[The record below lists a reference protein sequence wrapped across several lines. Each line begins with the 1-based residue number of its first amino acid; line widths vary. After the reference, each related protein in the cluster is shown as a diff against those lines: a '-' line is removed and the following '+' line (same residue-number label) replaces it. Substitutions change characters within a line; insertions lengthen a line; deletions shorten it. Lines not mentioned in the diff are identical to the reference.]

1 MVDGISFDFSELD
14 RLAGDLESVP
24 KNIGPFL
31 MSAIKF
37 TSVNIKRASRRKV
50 QARHKRFRAAVLA
63 IDFEV
68 KKFSGFGVDII
79 QSEIGY
85 DKDLVIGGGEWKT
98 PGDLGNLLEFGAPG
112 APNAMTPGNELS
124 RSLHENEADFIKGV
138 ERAEEDARKK
148 AGL

>member
-1 MVDGISFDFSELD
+1 MADGIRFDFSELD
-14 RLAGDLESVP
+14 RLAADLGSVP

-31 MSAIKF
+31 MSAVKF

-50 QARHKRFRAAVLA
+50 QARHKRFRAAVPA

-68 KKFSGFGVDII
+68 KRFSGFGVDII

-85 DKDLVIGGGEWKT
+85 NKDFDGGR
-98 PGDLGNLLEFGAPG
+98 LGNLLEFGAPG
-112 APNAMTPGNELS
+112 APNALTPGNELAS
-124 RSLHENEADFIKGV
+124 SLRENEADFIKGV
-138 ERAEEDARKK
+138 ERAEADARKK